1 MVKAMDKEPE
11 LIRQQMEETR
21 AALTCKVE
29 MLEKQVMANVEGA
42 TTAVEEMV
50 VQFQEAAQETVQS
63 VKHSVQDAVESVRNT
78 LDLRQQVQ
86 KRPWE
91 MVVGATALGFLGGCL
106 LHRSSNG
113 TFEKAFPNSQLGNGL
128 EPELTELKGL
138 VVGSLLGALRD
149 LATEAAPKSIER
161 QMGDIFNGITV
172 KLGGRVIR
180 GRVLPKTP
188 ETI

>member
-1 MVKAMDKEPE
+1 MDKAMDKEPE
-11 LIRQQMEETR
+11 LIRQQMEATR
-21 AALTCKVE
+21 AALTYKVE
-29 MLEKQVMANVEGA
+29 MLEKQVMADVEGA
-42 TTAVEEMV
+42 TTAVEETV
-50 VQFQEAAQETVQS
+50 AQFQEAAHETVQS
-63 VKHSVQDAVESVRNT
+63 LKLSVQDAVEAVRNT
-78 LDLRQQVQ
+78 LDLRQQVN

-91 MVVGATALGFLGGCL
+91 MVAGATALGFLGGCL
-106 LHRSSNG
+106 LHRSANE

-128 EPELTELKGL
+128 EPELAELKGL

-149 LATEAAPKSIER
+149 MATEAVPKSIER

-180 GRVLPKTP
+180 GRVLPKMP

>member
-1 MVKAMDKEPE
+1 M
-11 LIRQQMEETR
+11 
-21 AALTCKVE
+21 
-29 MLEKQVMANVEGA
+29 
-42 TTAVEEMV
+42 
-50 VQFQEAAQETVQS
+50 
-63 VKHSVQDAVESVRNT
+63 
-78 LDLRQQVQ
+78 
-86 KRPWE
+86 
-91 MVVGATALGFLGGCL
+91 
-106 LHRSSNG
+106 
-113 TFEKAFPNSQLGNGL
+113 AFPNSQVSGAL

-138 VVGSLLGALRD
+138 VVGSLLGAVRD